1 MSKCGINTCHVKCNP
16 RMFLII
22 PLQVNP
28 NTDILSSIR
37 DSFVRVITQLIEVLP
52 NLIIALTI
60 LLIGWLLSKI
70 LSGTI
75 GRILSRIGL
84 DKLADR
90 LNDTEFFKE
99 SGIELRPISIIK
111 KVVYWLL
118 MLIFILS
125 AAEQLGLQIVTEQV
139 GALIEF
145 IPRLFTAALIMA
157 FGFYIADWIKNVVA
171 NACKSF
177 GLPAWKFISSAVF
190 YILLIA
196 IGITALNQAGI
207 DTQIITFTLFILIGG
222 SILAFSIAYGFAS
235 RDILSSILT
244 AYYSKYQF
252 GVGQEIEIEG
262 HRGIIHEI
270 TSTAL
275 TLDMG
280 SSKVVFPMNK
290 MLSEKVILHSD
301 IPESKEGEA
310 SE

>member
-1 MSKCGINTCHVKCNP
+1 MLS
-16 RMFLII
+16 II
-22 PLQVNP
+22 PLQVNTNP
-28 NTDILSSIR
+28 DILTSVR
-37 DSFVRVITQLIEVLP
+37 DSFVKVITQLIEVLP
-52 NLIIALTI
+52 SLVIALSF
-60 LLIGWLLSKI
+60 LLFGWIFAKIVSGAFGKLLSKI
-70 LSGTI
+70 
-75 GRILSRIGL
+75 GL
-84 DKLADR
+84 DRLADR
-90 LNDTEFFKE
+90 LNETDFFKE

-111 KVVYWLL
+111 RVIYWLL

-125 AAEQLGLQIVTEQV
+125 AAEQLGLQIVTEQI

-145 IPRLFTAALIMA
+145 IPRLFTSALIMA
-157 FGFYIADWIKNVVA
+157 FGFYLADWIKKVVA
-171 NACKSF
+171 NACQSF
-177 GLPAWKFISSAVF
+177 GLPAWKFISSVVF

-262 HRGIIHEI
+262 HRGVIHEI

-275 TLDMG
+275 TLDIG
-280 SSKVVFPMNK
+280 NAKVVFPMNR
-290 MLSEKVILHSD
+290 MLAEKVIIHTD
-301 IPESKEGEA
+301 IPEGRTMQDEA
-310 SE
+310 IPQNRD